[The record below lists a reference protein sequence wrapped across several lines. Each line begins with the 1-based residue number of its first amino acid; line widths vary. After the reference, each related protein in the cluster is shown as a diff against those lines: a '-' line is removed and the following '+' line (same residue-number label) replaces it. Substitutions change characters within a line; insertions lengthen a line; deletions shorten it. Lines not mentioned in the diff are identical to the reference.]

1 MTARGR
7 LPWDLD
13 YTLDPQAVE
22 MLAARSGL
30 AGKVQ
35 PLGAGWDYA
44 TFTCNGT
51 VIRVPKRAETA
62 AGLEEEHAL
71 LLRLPA
77 LPLAVPQPR
86 AGLVRTPG
94 LPYACMLYP
103 LLDGT
108 PLCDASRTCSPARLG
123 EVVGGF
129 LRALHAPGTMRAAG
143 EAAASGEVFTF
154 TEWNTWTA
162 RTFEEVAP
170 ALAAADVAATRA
182 LLQRPLPPVLAEH
195 VLAHCD
201 LNDEHILVD
210 AAGEPCAVIDWGDA
224 DIAPWWFDFT
234 GLWLWGGDATLEAA
248 LDAAGRMLSAD
259 DRLHLGHHALLV
271 AIGELHYALSSAA
284 SPRDEPQARERF
296 TRALAFAARG

>member
-1 MTARGR
+1 M
-7 LPWDLD
+7 PWDLD
-13 YTLDPQAVE
+13 YTLDPAAVAA
-22 MLAARSGL
+22 LAVAAGL
-30 AGKVQ
+30 DGDVH
-35 PLGAGWDYA
+35 PLGAGWDYT
-44 TFTCNGT
+44 TFTCEGT

-62 AGLEEEHAL
+62 AGLAEEHAL
-71 LLRLPA
+71 LRRLPA
-77 LPLAVPQPR
+77 LPLSVPHPR
-86 AGLVRTPG
+86 AELARTPG

-108 PLCDASRTCSPARLG
+108 PLCDASRTCTPARLG

-129 LRALHAPGTMRAAG
+129 LRLLHAPETTYAAV
-143 EAAASGEVFTF
+143 EAPGSGEVFTF
-154 TEWNTWTA
+154 TEWNAWTA

-182 LLQRPLPPVLAEH
+182 LLRRSLPLVFAEH
-195 VLAHCD
+195 VLAHGD

-210 AAGEPCAVIDWGDA
+210 ATGEPCAVIDWGDA

-234 GLWLWGGDATLEAA
+234 GLWLWGGDETLEAA
-248 LDAAGRMLSAD
+248 LDAAGRMLSAA

-284 SPRDEPQARERF
+284 SPRDEPLARERF
-296 TRALAFAARG
+296 TRALAFAAQA